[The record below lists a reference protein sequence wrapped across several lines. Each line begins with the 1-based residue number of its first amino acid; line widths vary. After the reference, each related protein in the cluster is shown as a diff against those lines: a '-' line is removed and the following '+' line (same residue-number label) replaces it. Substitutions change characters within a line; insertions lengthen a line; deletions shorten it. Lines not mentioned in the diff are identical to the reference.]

1 MKRLNKTMLAKQAE
15 LASRLHALNVATEA
29 IVVEYNEAL
38 ETAFSV
44 YECAIMDAESAA
56 TADYDLV
63 DTSAIEDS
71 KEFAEE
77 IIGAQDDYYDNRSEK
92 WQEGDR
98 GQAYDEWRTEWDQ
111 STEGFRDYEW
121 AIPDPYLEPPEL
133 MEVEPIEVGGFEWAT
148 SEPEEV

>member
-15 LASRLHALNVATEA
+15 LASRLHALNEATEA

-38 ETAFSV
+38 ETAFAV
-44 YECAIMDAESAA
+44 YECAIIDAEGDA
-56 TADYDLV
+56 TAAYDLV
-63 DTSAIEDS
+63 DTSAIEDAQ
-71 KEFAEE
+71 EFAQE

-111 STEGFRDYEW
+111 STEGLRDYEW
-121 AIPDPYLEPPEL
+121 EIPDPDLEPPEP